1 MKSIVWVLEKMDCK
15 ERLLTINRRK
25 MSFVGHVLRHK
36 DISCDLFLGSIYRRI
51 SRGEIILR
59 TELELEVL

>member
-1 MKSIVWVLEKMDCK
+1 MDCK